1 MLPSKNKVNA
11 YYSTT
16 STTTSRRRQVELEK
30 LGRYVPAGPWDAD
43 CDKWPEQTY
52 VWDLGGGFKGTIM
65 RSITHWTW
73 CGYITLPDWY
83 PYRNKPY
90 RFWNGEDGSSYGRF
104 PKLPV
109 RELTYGG
116 NNGPFGMDTPGK
128 YGFDHAWGSDLMPLP
143 RLPPGQTTGPG
154 CHPGCHYTTA
164 EKVMEEVDNLGNW
177 FATLALTR
185 GVPVPADILA
195 ANRAGLLAVQQR
207 VEARL
212 EKRRL
217 EKAAAEAAAK
227 VEAERKAAEEAERQR
242 LWDIEHPEEAAIRDA
257 SVRSLAASKFATTA
271 HAAALAAVRDVTEAA
286 AKLEAKKARVP
297 RLQELLAEIERLE
310 EFGETIQS
318 RWAAGEILDPVKD
331 RLTAADLR
339 QIKRKDQ
346 IERELANLTSSDN
359 WRMKELEADV
369 VKKQELA
376 AAAETKAKVA
386 MADADAAEKEVT
398 ALKEAFTSAKAKKEA
413 DAKAAAEKK
422 EADAK
427 AAEVREFKQCRLHH
441 VISLL
446 ADIEVLRTRR
456 AAGETLDPLQGK
468 KMCRRQALEKERA
481 ELEAAIAQ

>member
-11 YYSTT
+11 YSTVT
-16 STTTSRRRQVELEK
+16 SLTSITNSPRYRRLQVEKQL
-30 LGRYVPAGPWDAD
+30 LGHYIPPGPWDAD

-52 VWDLGGGFKGTIM
+52 IWDLGGGFKGTIM
-65 RSITHWTW
+65 RSTTHWTW
-73 CGYITLPDWY
+73 CGYITLPAWY

-154 CHPGCHYTTA
+154 CHPGCYYTTA
-164 EKVMEEVDNLGNW
+164 EKAMEEVDNLGNW

-185 GVPVPADILA
+185 GVPVSADILA

-217 EKAAAEAAAK
+217 EKAAAEAVVKA
-227 VEAERKAAEEAERQR
+227 EAERKAAEEAERQR
-242 LWDIEHPEEAAIRDA
+242 LWDIEHSEEAAIRDA
-257 SVRSLAASKFATTA
+257 SARSIAASKTATTA
-271 HAAALAAVRDVTEAA
+271 HAVALAAVRDATDAA

-310 EFGETIQS
+310 EYDEDS
-318 RWAAGEILDPVKD
+318 LS
-331 RLTAADLR
+331 AADRR

-346 IERELANLTSSDN
+346 IERELANLTSSNN

-386 MADADAAEKEVT
+386 MADADAAEKEAT

-427 AAEVREFKQCRLHH
+427 AAEVREFKQRRLHH

-456 AAGETLDPLQGK
+456 AAGEILDPLQGK
-468 KMCRRQALEKERA
+468 KMGRRQALEKERT
-481 ELEAAIAQ
+481 ELKAAIAQ